1 MLSTSNKEFP
11 ILRDNYSIFVF
22 KFIKGEEPLAKDPPS
37 AQFTEGQAH
46 LPMIVSASVWP
57 DLIRNCILGPVHYL
71 DSSQCIIR
79 HLQCSA
85 PIIS

>member
-1 MLSTSNKEFP
+1 MFMLSTSNKEFP

-46 LPMIVSASVWP
+46 LPMIVSASV
-57 DLIRNCILGPVHYL
+57 
-71 DSSQCIIR
+71 
-79 HLQCSA
+79 
-85 PIIS
+85 